1 MKTALS
7 IFFYTVVFAF
17 LGTLAMCFSFH
28 VLDIRDVVVQ
38 LNRFYT
44 DSYLRFLT
52 GLSGFIFILLSF
64 AAAQAITGKIQRE
77 KTIAF
82 SNPNGQVTITL
93 SAVEDLIKRL
103 AQQMSEIRE
112 AKADVRAH
120 KKEISIGMRV
130 VLAQETHIPDFTA
143 KLQDLIATKI
153 QEVFGIDEAIN
164 VRIHVAKIVSGPDKN
179 TKKRQEPPREEISI
193 PYQGI
198 KI

>member
-1 MKTALS
+1 MRTALS

-17 LGTLAMCFSFH
+17 LGTLAMCFAFH

-103 AQQMSEIRE
+103 AQQMSEIKE

-179 TKKRQEPPREEISI
+179 NKKRQEPPREEISI